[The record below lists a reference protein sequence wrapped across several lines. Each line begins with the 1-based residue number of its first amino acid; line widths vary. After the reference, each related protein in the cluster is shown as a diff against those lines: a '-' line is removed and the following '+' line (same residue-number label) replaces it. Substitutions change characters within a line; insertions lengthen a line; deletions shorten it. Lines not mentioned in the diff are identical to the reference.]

1 MNIDWIVDEIR
12 NNPDTKTCKKL
23 LKQEIKSAPTVDDF
37 NNVLKLIE
45 AEDEYIRIFA
55 VLYMANNY
63 VKTDLN
69 REEIKNKMLILTN
82 DWSKKFIRY
91 GLMPSFE
98 LILEK
103 EENEFLQFIQQK
115 LADKEYP
122 VLPQVYLEAYGK
134 VLAKKNNDKNSITFL
149 NSIEKYIETN
159 NMDTQQGLISAVN
172 TLGKKNVSLLQK
184 YIGDWIERKDINTFY
199 VIRKVL
205 DLKLGELLEADFKNA
220 CEAKMNE
227 YENQRIHLI
236 SEKFNT
242 DESKVDVT
250 YQEIVVST
258 MLHYI
263 NSPMLPFNWG
273 ANPYRG
279 CLHACEYCYGR
290 TSHEFMGH
298 TKDEFERFI
307 YVKVNADKALEKQI
321 IVPKWKNS
329 RNKLINLG
337 TVTDPYQKIDEHY
350 EITRKILETLYK
362 HENPVTITT
371 KSDLVIRDID
381 ILKKLGPLTDVV
393 FSIPSLDQ
401 TFLDKIE
408 KRAASIENRLKAIEC
423 LKKAGITV
431 GVLMIPI
438 FPYINDSEKDLENI
452 AKTLA
457 DYKVDYVIPDILN
470 LRGDSKHKVSK
481 FIEENYPE
489 LSESY
494 NGLYVRGKDS
504 LYVDKDY
511 QKKIFD
517 YLMKDVLRKYKLNDY
532 SKMIKGK
539 WD

>member
-1 MNIDWIVDEIR
+1 MNIDWIVNEIK
-12 NNPDTKTCKKL
+12 NKPDTKTCKKL
-23 LKQEIKSAPTVDDF
+23 LKQELKSTPSTDDF
-37 NNVLKLIE
+37 NNVLKLVE
-45 AEDEYIRIFA
+45 AEDEYIRIFT
-55 VLYMANNY
+55 VMYLTNNY
-63 VKTDLN
+63 IRSNLN
-69 REEIKNKMLILTN
+69 REEIKNKLLILTN
-82 DWSKKFIRY
+82 DWSRKFIRY
-91 GLMPSFE
+91 GLMPSYQV
-98 LILEK
+98 ILEK
-103 EENEFLQFIQQK
+103 EDNEFLLFIQQK
-115 LADKEYP
+115 LLDKEYP
-122 VLPQVYLEAYGK
+122 MLPQVYLEVYAK
-134 VLAKKNNDKNSITFL
+134 VLAKRNIEEEIITFL
-149 NSIEKYIETN
+149 DSFEKYIETN
-159 NMDTQQGLISAVN
+159 NMDTQQGLISAINV
-172 TLGKKNVSLLQK
+172 LGKKNISLLQK
-184 YIGDWIERKDINTFY
+184 YIESWIERNDINTFY

-205 DLKLGELLEADFKNA
+205 ELKLGELLKADFKCS
-220 CEAKMNE
+220 CEAKMNK
-227 YENQRIHLI
+227 YESQRIHLI
-236 SEKFNT
+236 SERFNT
-242 DESKVDVT
+242 DESKVNVT

-290 TSHEFMGH
+290 TSHEFIGH

-321 IVPKWKNS
+321 MVPKWKNS

-350 EITRKILETLYK
+350 EITRKMLETIYK
-362 HENPVTITT
+362 HKNPVTITT

-381 ILKKLGPLTDVV
+381 ILQKLGSLTDVV

-438 FPYINDSEKDLENI
+438 FPFINDSEKELEDI
-452 AKTLA
+452 AKVLS

-470 LRGDSKHKVSK
+470 LRGDSKYKVTK
-481 FIEENYPE
+481 FLEENYPE
-489 LSESY
+489 LLESY
-494 NGLYVRGKDS
+494 NSLYVRGKDS

-517 YLMKDVLRKYKLNDY
+517 LLMKNVLRKYKLNDY